1 MLDFTQFKIRK
12 NNQGGISD
20 FYSLDKK
27 EQNLTLTVV

>member
-12 NNQGGISD
+12 NNQGG
-20 FYSLDKK
+20 YQTYYLLDKK